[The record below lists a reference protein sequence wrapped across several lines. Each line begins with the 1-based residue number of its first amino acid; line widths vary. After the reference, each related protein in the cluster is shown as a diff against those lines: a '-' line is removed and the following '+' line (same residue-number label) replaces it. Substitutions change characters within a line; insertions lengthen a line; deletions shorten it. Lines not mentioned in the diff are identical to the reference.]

1 MVQSTPNLPRVMV
14 DANVLV
20 AGLGWPRWPYALLQH
35 AVAGDYQLVLSSYVV
50 EEARRHLTRLALE
63 SLPDLEEFLLL
74 CRHETVPDPTPA
86 ALAAHQNWVR
96 DAKDVPVAVAA
107 LQAQVDYL
115 VSNDKDLTESVELT
129 QRLRVLL
136 PAVFLRAV
144 MGWSSQE
151 LESIR
156 HCTWQELA

>member
-1 MVQSTPNLPRVMV
+1 MAQPTPNLLRVMV

-35 AVAGDYQLVLSSYVV
+35 AVAGDYQLVLSPYVV
-50 EEARRHLTRLALE
+50 EEARRHLARLAPE
-63 SLPDLEEFLLL
+63 SLPDLEQFLLL
-74 CRHETVPDPTPA
+74 SQYEDVPDPTPA
-86 ALAAHQNWVR
+86 ALAAHQDWVR

-115 VSNDKDLTESVELT
+115 ISNDKDLTESAELT
-129 QRLRVLL
+129 RRLPVLL
-136 PAVFLRAV
+136 PAVFLREV

-156 HCTWQELA
+156 HRTWQELA